1 MNENLTQAARSALAE
16 LIAVHYEGG
25 LTATG
30 RRTVVDL
37 HDALQATGE
46 NLVDYEEDYANVV
59 NSSVAWERHSQSLS
73 AS

>member
-1 MNENLTQAARSALAE
+1 MNEQLTLAARCALAE
-16 LIAVHYEGG
+16 LIALHYEGG

-59 NSSVAWERHSQSLS
+59 NSSVA
-73 AS
+73 